1 MTDPGPPPLTDGV
14 VVLTPDGRER
24 FSVVAD
30 GTTVGHVT
38 LRELA
43 DSTGEL
49 TWGVDDG
56 DEMDA
61 YASRAVSLVVSHA
74 FDDRT
79 LLRVQAKV
87 AVDDGRSVRAAR
99 GSGLRNEGRIRAA
112 DGSEYLLLAR
122 LRDDAEPQGR
132 AGFRALLN
140 SFLPRTRVIS
150 QVLVRDEQGRVL
162 LCHPTYKDDWD
173 LPGGVVERLESPHT
187 AAGREVVEE
196 LALDL
201 PIGPLLLTDWL
212 PPWGGW
218 DDAVCTV
225 FDAGVHAASV
235 LDAAVLQAREI
246 REIAFC
252 TLEEVHDRAADFTAR
267 RVMSALAALA
277 GDGPAYTESGRP
289 V

>member
-1 MTDPGPPPLTDGV
+1 MTDPAHLPLTDGV
-14 VVLTPDGRER
+14 VALTPNGRER
-24 FSVVAD
+24 FSVVAA
-30 GTTVGHVT
+30 GTPIGHAV

-49 TWGVDDG
+49 SWHINDG
-56 DEMDA
+56 DDRDA
-61 YASRAVSLVVSHA
+61 VASRVVSLVVGHA
-74 FDDRT
+74 FGDRR
-79 LLRVQAKV
+79 LLRVEAKV
-87 AVDDGRSVRAAR
+87 PVGDGGSVRAAR
-99 GSGLRNEGRIRAA
+99 ASGLRNEGRIRAA
-112 DGSEYLLLAR
+112 DGCEYLLLAR
-122 LRDDAEPQGR
+122 LHDDAEPRGR

-140 SFLPRTRVIS
+140 SFLPRTRVIA

-187 AAGREVVEE
+187 AAGREVLEE

-201 PIGPLLLTDWL
+201 PIGPLILTDWL

-235 LDAAVLQAREI
+235 LDAAVLQAHEI
-246 REIAFC
+246 REVAFF
-252 TLEEVHDRAADFTAR
+252 TLDEVHNRAADFTAR
-267 RVMSALAALA
+267 RVVSALAALA

-289 V
+289 A